1 MPCFAT
7 GKLSVPGKCTVPLR
21 KPQIPSRIK
30 FGYILIRKGSLP
42 GGQHRSDGGLCPLG
56 EDCLHLNIWKA
67 DEKGTQ
73 KKPVMV
79 WIHGCAYAIELSEL
93 FNHAE
98 ETLVTGRE
106 PD

>member
-1 MPCFAT
+1 
-7 GKLSVPGKCTVPLR
+7 
-21 KPQIPSRIK
+21 
-30 FGYILIRKGSLP
+30 
-42 GGQHRSDGGLCPLG
+42 
-56 EDCLHLNIWKA
+56 
-67 DEKGTQ
+67 
-73 KKPVMV
+73 MV

>member
-1 MPCFAT
+1 MV
-7 GKLSVPGKCTVPLR
+7 KEV
-21 KPQIPSRIK
+21 

-67 DEKGTQ
+67 DEKWTQ

-79 WIHGCAYAIELSEL
+79 WIHGCAYVIELSEL